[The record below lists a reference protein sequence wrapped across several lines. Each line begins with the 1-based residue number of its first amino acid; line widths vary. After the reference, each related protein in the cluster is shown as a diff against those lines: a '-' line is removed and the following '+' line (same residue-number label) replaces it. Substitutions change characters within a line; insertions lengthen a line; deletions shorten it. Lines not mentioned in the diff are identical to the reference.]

1 MFIGSFKLILM
12 AAHSGLPNLL
22 SMPCNTLS
30 SWLWPHVNLRT
41 LAHAVCSS
49 RNALLPTVCMS
60 DSSFFRCHLDITSTG
75 RPSVTTSLKWI
86 DLTATSPNSRSSHP
100 TAKMPT
106 PCPEQGQVPPGS
118 FSSTVSAVELV
129 RAAGHINHCLGTCVC
144 ADAGTRDCLS
154 FFLQPGLKFTRVI
167 NGLASTIKATSITH
181 SAKEGPEASVSC
193 LFFSRQR
200 RAMLKRS
207 RKKWPSHPAVPWGV
221 RPRDAGFHVRAPHWL
236 YPPPLQF
243 KAPTSL

>member
-1 MFIGSFKLILM
+1 MNRGLEVRCHPLVP
-12 AAHSGLPNLL
+12 SGE
-22 SMPCNTLS
+22 
-30 SWLWPHVNLRT
+30 V
-41 LAHAVCSS
+41 
-49 RNALLPTVCMS
+49 ALLTPH
-60 DSSFFRCHLDITSTG
+60 RCSTA
-75 RPSVTTSLKWI
+75 PP

-106 PCPEQGQVPPGS
+106 PCPEQGQMPPGS
-118 FSSTVSAVELV
+118 SSLSVSAVELV
-129 RAAGHINHCLGTCVC
+129 RAAGQINHCLGTCVC

-181 SAKEGPEASVSC
+181 SAKEGPEASVSH

-207 RKKWPSHPAVPWGV
+207 RKKWPSRPAVPWGV
-221 RPRDAGFHVRAPHWL
+221 RPRGAGFHVRAPHGSTL
-236 YPPPLQF
+236 HPCSVRPPLPSDF
-243 KAPTSL
+243 RASCYS